1 MKKVSV
7 IMTTFNSRD
16 HLKVTL
22 ESIRN
27 QDYPSIEIVICDGG
41 STDGTLDIIRKYAKI
56 PEMNI
61 IWKSEKDNGIYDAMN
76 KGYAMSDGD
85 IIVFFNDVF
94 SRKDAV
100 RMCVEAIEREGYQGA
115 HADLVYV
122 EQDRIVRYW
131 KMGEGRI
138 KQGWMPGHPTLFLKR
153 EVYETYGL
161 YKTDYSVSADY
172 EFMVRILKNETVKL
186 AYIPEV
192 IVNMFYGGTSTE
204 GIQGYLISLKEGHR
218 ALKENGV
225 RGAILIDL
233 KRTFRVLKQFMIK

>member
-1 MKKVSV
+1 
-7 IMTTFNSRD
+7 MTTFNSRD